1 MFKTKE
7 NTMSNQN
14 NFGLKSK
21 IAYAFGNLGQSAF
34 YNAMSTFFMVYVTS
48 VMVDG
53 LDKSSATK
61 TIGMITSLVVIIR
74 LAEIFFDPIIGNII
88 DNTKTKWGKFKPW
101 QIVGGTISSLLLIII
116 FTGVFGLSH
125 VSTVGF
131 AIAFII
137 IFVILDVFYSFR
149 DISYWGMIPAL
160 SEDSKERGVYTALGS
175 FTGSIGYNGLTMIVV
190 PLVTM
195 GTYLATGKHEQGAS
209 GWLAFAVFVAILGIA
224 TSSAVAFGTNEV
236 NSVIRANEEHTTI
249 KQVFQG
255 IAHNDQVLWTGLA
268 YLLYAV
274 ANVATGG
281 VLFYLFKYV
290 LDAPNEFW
298 IAGLVPTILGL
309 LAAPAYPILNKFIPR
324 RYLFIG
330 GMISMILGYSL
341 FIISSDSLIAV
352 IIALILFYLPGT
364 FIQMTVILSLTD
376 SIEYGQLKNGVRNEA
391 VTLSIRPMLDKMA
404 GAFSNGI
411 VGFIAVAAGMTGTA
425 TASSITSANIHT
437 FKIFAFYTPLV
448 LIVLSLLVFTF
459 KVTISEKKHETIVNE
474 LEAKLIHNEITVTD
488 TPIASKTVEIM
499 APVDGELVPLAA
511 ITNPQMGKLSELQG
525 FAIKPSDGKIYAPFT
540 GKIEFTFS
548 TKHTI
553 GIVDDNGTAAII
565 HIGLETVKLRGAGFV
580 TYYMDQQIVNK
591 GDLLIEFDRELI
603 RKNGFDDVVLVIIPD
618 QKHHKINQQITA
630 QHVTNGQSILTITTI

>member
-1 MFKTKE
+1 M
-7 NTMSNQN
+7 NSQN

-21 IAYAFGNLGQSAF
+21 MAYAFGNLGQSAF

-48 VMVDG
+48 VMVNG

-101 QIVGGTISSLLLIII
+101 QLIGGIISSLLLIVI
-116 FTGVFGLSH
+116 FTGIFGLSH
-125 VSTVGF
+125 VSTICF

-160 SEDSKERGVYTALGS
+160 SEDSKERGVFTALGS

-190 PLVTM
+190 PLTTYF
-195 GTYLATGKHEQGAS
+195 TYLATGKHEQGAV
-209 GWLAFAVFVAILGIA
+209 GWLAFAIFVAILGIG
-224 TSSAVAFGTNEV
+224 TSSVVAFGTKEV
-236 NSVIRANEEHTTI
+236 SSVIRANEEHTTI

-255 IAHNDQVLWTGLA
+255 IARNDQVLWTGLA

-281 VLFYLFKYV
+281 VLFYLFKYI
-290 LDAPNEFW
+290 LNEPNEFW
-298 IAGLVPTILGL
+298 IAGLIPTILGL
-309 LAAPAYPILNKFIPR
+309 IAAPLYPILNKFIPR

-330 GMISMILGYSL
+330 GMVSMIIGYSL
-341 FIISSDSLIAV
+341 FIISSDSLPAV

-425 TASSITSANIHT
+425 TASSITSANVHT
-437 FKIFAFYTPLV
+437 FKIFAFYTPLS
-448 LIVLSLLVFTF
+448 LIVLSLLVFIF
-459 KVTISEKKHETIVNE
+459 KVTISEKKHAAIVNE
-474 LEAKLIHNEITVTD
+474 LETKLMNNEIAIGD
-488 TPIASKTVEIM
+488 TKEKIGSTEIN
-499 APVDGELVPLAA
+499 APVDGEVLNLTD
-511 ITNPQMGKLSELQG
+511 IKNDEIGKLNELQG

-540 GKIEFTFS
+540 GKIQFTFS
-548 TKHTI
+548 TKHTL
-553 GIVDDNGTAAII
+553 GLVADDGTSVII
-565 HIGLETVKLRGAGFV
+565 HIGLGTVKLRGEGFV
-580 TYYMDQQIVNK
+580 TYYIDQQEVNK
-591 GDLLIEFDRELI
+591 GDLLIDFDRDLI
-603 RKNGFDDVVLVIIPD
+603 RQNGLDDVVLVIIPD
-618 QKHHKINQQITA
+618 KKQHKLTNIVANQQ
-630 QHVTNGQSILTITTI
+630 VTHGQKILEVTSV